1 MLCGTMLGKLPLVLT
16 SFANLTTDESFEA
29 VPIATDYEKLIP
41 IHYFYFPASLRSGVK
56 IRTVMKCGCVCAH
69 SSAFCLLPKNRSMTM
84 ALRSAAFRPHE
95 RAALRLIT
103 SGPVSTAT
111 HSASGKITLLPSG
124 ILFGSTAQCSSR
136 SRVPFQAACSPEPS
150 RCQ

>member
-1 MLCGTMLGKLPLVLT
+1 MLCRTMLGKLPVVLT
-16 SFANLTTDESFEA
+16 SFANLTTDESFET
-29 VPIATDYEKLIP
+29 VPVAPDYENLFP
-41 IHYFYFPASLRSGVK
+41 IHYFYFPARLASGVK

-103 SGPVSTAT
+103 SGPLSTAT
-111 HSASGKITLLPSG
+111 HSASEKTTLLPKA
-124 ILFGSTAQCSSR
+124 IFFAQSCT
-136 SRVPFQAACSPEPS
+136 VPSCVLA
-150 RCQ
+150 